1 MRCNLLDEQKI
12 LLSLFGNRALYLI
25 IIEYEFYCSNCTE
38 PVVYIKAMNLNG
50 CRLKAPEGAS
60 RSSIV

>member
-25 IIEYEFYCSNCTE
+25 GDFHDDVIAI
-38 PVVYIKAMNLNG
+38 A
-50 CRLKAPEGAS
+50 
-60 RSSIV
+60 